1 MFLSNRCSAFDPGTH
16 REAHGTW
23 LSQAGRRRNPSRP
36 PRRPIRLLAQAR
48 RSGPLASGES
58 LKWLQI
64 EMEQIGMRKKIEL
77 TCRHFVGA
85 TASTIAVAPFVR
97 IKPATAQSTEAD
109 PPAIPS
115 RQDVTSKTFGL
126 LRQIEAGDLS
136 IGYVDTGPEIGR
148 EIGRAHV

>member
-1 MFLSNRCSAFDPGTH
+1 MRISDLSSDLCSSILFDPGTH
-16 REAHGTW
+16 REAQGTW

-36 PRRPIRLLAQAR
+36 PRRPTLLLAQAR

-77 TCRHFVGA
+77 SRRHFVGA
-85 TASTIAVAPFVR
+85 TASTVAVAPFVR

-109 PPAIPS
+109 RSEERRVGKECVSTCRS
-115 RQDVTSKTFGL
+115 RWSP
-126 LRQIEAGDLS
+126 
-136 IGYVDTGPEIGR
+136 Y
-148 EIGRAHV
+148 H